1 MLLLVCQVEGRHFER
16 RSGGVLQTREKGS
29 CCALGGFAAA
39 YIAQRGQKLSRLGIG
54 RMAPTGDHDARNTV
68 P

>member
-16 RSGGVLQTREKGS
+16 RAGGVLQTLEKGS

-39 YIAQRGQKLSRLGIG
+39 YIAQRGQKLSR
-54 RMAPTGDHDARNTV
+54 MAPTGDHDARNTV